1 MKETFKQ
8 ELQDL
13 FSSSQVNQNI
23 KLVTLNPVLENN
35 IIKVGGHLKNVIDI
49 PNNLKHQIIL
59 PRHHPVTDLLIL
71 HYHKSNHHYGRDQTV
86 ALVRERYWI
95 VKPNS
100 IIRKVLSTG
109 LLCKHRC
116 SMPKPQLVGNVP
128 KERIAPCK
136 LTFTMGGFDC
146 FVPASIKQYEWTR
159 ISCNKQIKR
168 YGVLFTCLSTR
179 AVHLELSIDMTTD
192 SFLMTLQRFIA
203 QRSEPDIIWCGNESN
218 FFGNEEELKKT
229 QQNVKHDLI
238 AKYWHYETKNGYLY
252 QQSVPVW
259 EKLGK

>member
-1 MKETFKQ
+1 M
-8 ELQDL
+8 
-13 FSSSQVNQNI
+13 
-23 KLVTLNPVLENN
+23 
-35 IIKVGGHLKNVIDI
+35 
-49 PNNLKHQIIL
+49 
-59 PRHHPVTDLLIL
+59 
-71 HYHKSNHHYGRDQTV
+71 
-86 ALVRERYWI
+86 
-95 VKPNS
+95 
-100 IIRKVLSTG
+100 
-109 LLCKHRC
+109 
-116 SMPKPQLVGNVP
+116 
-128 KERIAPCK
+128 
-136 LTFTMGGFDC
+136 
-146 FVPASIKQYEWTR
+146 
-159 ISCNKQIKR
+159 
-168 YGVLFTCLSTR
+168 FTCLSTR